1 MIVSAKLRMMA
12 AGDSLLMQTS
22 KAVDVVMGVVMGVE
36 MESPIAAFTK
46 CAGITQLNGLEDKRI
61 TKMPMSEFQIP
72 IANHGVV
79 MA

>member
-1 MIVSAKLRMMA
+1 LIVNARWRMMV

-36 MESPIAAFTK
+36 MESLIAAFTK